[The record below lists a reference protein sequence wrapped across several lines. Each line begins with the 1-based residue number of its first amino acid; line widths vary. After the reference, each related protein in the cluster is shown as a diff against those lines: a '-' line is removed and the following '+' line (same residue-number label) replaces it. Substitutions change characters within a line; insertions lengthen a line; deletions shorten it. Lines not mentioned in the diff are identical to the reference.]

1 MKFDITA
8 AAQMDLREIGAYIA
22 KDNPN
27 RAISFASELTAKIYQ
42 VGERPYS
49 FPERAEWREGLRCA
63 LHGHYQILFVIR
75 NERPL
80 ILRILHGTRNIPE
93 II

>member
-1 MKFDITA
+1 MKFDITG
-8 AAQMDLREIGAYIA
+8 AAQQDLREIGAYIA

-42 VGERPYS
+42 VGARPYS
-49 FPERAEWREGLRCA
+49 FPERGELREGLRCA
-63 LHGHYQILFVIR
+63 LHGHYQILFIV
-75 NERPL
+75 NCDRPL
-80 ILRILHGTRNIPE
+80 ILRILHGARNIPE